1 MLPKLI
7 NIFWKNLIIFYGDSR
22 DKNSSHHKRKS
33 LFLIFFV
40 DNSGWDKVTNLLI
53 SINWKYA
60 PVWINITLT
69 KKMTNSVTPEKSKPW
84 VCFLWTPAVTSVTQ
98 RPCLIVSG
106 CKCVNLFIFQWK
118 APFKSFYLLCLPP
131 CPRLTFMESVVEAIE
146 NKLRRQLRRVIT
158 SYVFKEYEMSQ
169 EKVCHSAGLRKQWIQ
184 WKENSIPSRINQK
197 ILLFS
202 FWHH

>member
-69 KKMTNSVTPEKSKPW
+69 KKMTNSVIPEKSKPW

-118 APFKSFYLLCLPP
+118 APFKSFYLLCLPSFP
-131 CPRLTFMESVVEAIE
+131 FNIYGISCR
-146 NKLRRQLRRVIT
+146 
-158 SYVFKEYEMSQ
+158 SY
-169 EKVCHSAGLRKQWIQ
+169 RKQAQETTEKGDNILCLQRVWDVTRKSLSLRWIE
-184 WKENSIPSRINQK
+184 KTMNTMERK
-197 ILLFS
+197 
-202 FWHH
+202 